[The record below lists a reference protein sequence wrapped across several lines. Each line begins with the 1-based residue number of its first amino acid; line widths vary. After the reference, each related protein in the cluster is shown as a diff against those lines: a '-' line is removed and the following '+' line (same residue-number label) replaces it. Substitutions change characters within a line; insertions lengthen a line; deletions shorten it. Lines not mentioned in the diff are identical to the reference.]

1 MNITSNIIFLFRLI
15 YIIFLKKLL
24 FLNVSIKIMPKIEE
38 QSDFRNC
45 VFKSLFNQ
53 ITLFLTKFTQL
64 TILWL
69 EFSDFDQLEIGK
81 MKYKYLV
88 INLSLY
94 VLPNKAHP
102 LYVFFLK

>member
-1 MNITSNIIFLFRLI
+1 
-15 YIIFLKKLL
+15 
-24 FLNVSIKIMPKIEE
+24 MPKIEE
-38 QSDFRNC
+38 QSYFINC

-102 LYVFFLK
+102 LYVFFKNNLQKTLFHYMDLHVTSENTGCFYFLQ